1 MKRVTRKIELLAPA
15 RMASVGMAAIDCG
28 ADAVYIGASRF
39 GARAQAGNSVADIGR
54 LCDHAHRYDARIYA
68 TVNTILFDHE
78 LKEAE
83 RLVKE
88 LYAVGV
94 DALIVQ
100 DMALLRLDIPPIAL
114 HASTQCDIRTPEKAR
129 FLASLGFSQL
139 VLARELSLEE
149 IAAIAREVE
158 VPIEAFVHGALC
170 VSYSGCCQASHAFRG
185 RSANRGECA
194 QLCRLPYDLV
204 DGEGRV
210 LASGK
215 HLLSLRDFNATSSLD
230 AMIEAGV
237 SSFKIEGRLKD
248 EYYVKNIV
256 AHYRQR
262 LDEIIAGDD
271 TLERASAGRSV
282 PGFEPNPAKSFNR
295 SFTTYF
301 LDGHRTPRE
310 NDMACLDTPKSMGEP
325 MGRVSAVKGRNIT
338 IATPMAMANGDG
350 FSFFGADGTFTG
362 FRANMVNGRRVTTL
376 DKVKIAPGTMV
387 YRTRDK
393 AFNDALTSA
402 VACRMLTVDA
412 ELRRAGDD
420 LVLTL
425 SDERG
430 CRVTHAVEAQGM
442 GEARQPQGAK
452 QREVL
457 AKLGDTVYSL
467 REATVLDDV
476 FVPASL
482 LTRLRRETVELLDRT
497 HAVTRKVPM
506 RLPEDREAQCPKTTL
521 TNVDNVANALA
532 RQLYLDHG
540 VTDIE
545 PALECRT
552 EPVEEGTTVMRT
564 RYCLRR
570 QLGACL
576 RDPKARRLPATLLLR
591 SGDVKMRIE
600 CDCARCEM
608 HLVTQ
613 KT

>member
-1 MKRVTRKIELLAPA
+1 MKQGLRKIELLAPA
-15 RMASVGMAAIDCG
+15 RMAAVGMAAIDCG

-54 LCDHAHRYDARIYA
+54 LCDYAHRYDARIYA

-149 IAAIAREVE
+149 IAAVAREVE

-170 VSYSGCCQASHAFRG
+170 VCYSGCCQASYAFSV

-204 DGEGRV
+204 DADGRV
-210 LASGK
+210 LMGGK
-215 HLLSLRDFNATSSLD
+215 HLLSLRDFNATSSLA
-230 AMIEAGV
+230 AMVEAGV

-256 AHYRQR
+256 AHYRRQ
-262 LDEIIAGDD
+262 LDEIIAADD
-271 TLERASAGRSV
+271 KLARSSV
-282 PGFEPNPAKSFNR
+282 GTSTPGFDPDPFKSFNR

-310 NDMACLDTPKSMGEP
+310 SDMASLDTPKSMGEP
-325 MGRVSAVKGRNIT
+325 LGRITAVKGRNIT
-338 IATPMAMANGDG
+338 IATRQPMANGDG
-350 FSFFGADGTFTG
+350 FSFRTAEGAFAG
-362 FRANMVNGRRVTTL
+362 FRANKVHGNTVTTL
-376 DKVKIAPGTMV
+376 EKVDVPVGAMV
-387 YRTRDK
+387 YRTRNK
-393 AFNDALTSA
+393 AFNDELTTA
-402 VACRMLTVDA
+402 VARRTVAVDT
-412 ELRRAGDD
+412 ELRQAGDN
-420 LVLTL
+420 LVLTM

-430 CRVTHAVEAQGM
+430 CRVTHAVEAQGV
-442 GEARQPQGAK
+442 GVARQPQGAK

-457 AKLGDTVYSL
+457 AKLGDTIYSL

-482 LTRLRRETVELLDRT
+482 LTRLRRETVALLDRA
-497 HAVTRKVPM
+497 HAVTRKVDL
-506 RLPEDREAQCPKTTL
+506 RLPEDRTARCPKTTL
-521 TNVDNVANALA
+521 ENVDNVANELA
-532 RQLYLDHG
+532 RTLYLDHG
-540 VTDIE
+540 VTTIE
-545 PALECRT
+545 PALECGER
-552 EPVEEGTTVMRT
+552 PVPEGTTVMRT

-576 RDPKARRLPATLLLR
+576 RERDAHRLPATLWLR
-591 SGDVKMRIE
+591 SGDVKMRVE
-600 CDCARCEM
+600 CDCAHCEM
-608 HLVTQ
+608 LLVTA
-613 KT
+613 